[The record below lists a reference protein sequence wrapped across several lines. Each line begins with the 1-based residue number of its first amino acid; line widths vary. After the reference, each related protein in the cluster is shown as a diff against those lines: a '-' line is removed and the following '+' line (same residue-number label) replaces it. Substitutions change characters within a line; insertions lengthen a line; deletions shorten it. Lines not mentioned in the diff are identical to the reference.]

1 MVYAEGEDERV
12 LRAAQAVIDEKMAKP
27 ILIGR
32 ETVIAQRIEHLGLRM
47 KPGVD
52 VEVIEI
58 IRDPR
63 YHEYADGYRK
73 LMRRRGVSPDYAATV
88 VRTRS
93 SVFAAMMVARGAAD
107 SMVCGTAGRYKSH
120 FAHIIDIFGLKP
132 GIKTAAAMNLLILEK
147 GTFFV
152 CDTFVNENPSSEQIA
167 DITLLAA
174 EEVKRFGM
182 EPKVALLSH
191 SNFGS
196 ANSASAL
203 KMRAAL
209 ELIEERAPEL
219 EIDGEMN
226 SDAALSDEIRRHL
239 QPDSRL
245 RGQANLLVMPTLDAA
260 NIAFNMLKVLGDG
273 LSVGP
278 ILLGAGRPAHVV
290 SDTITVR
297 GLINITALAVVDA
310 QNDKLAGAANA
321 RAKFLADAMA
331 P

>member
-1 MVYAEGEDERV
+1 M
-12 LRAAQAVIDEKMAKP
+12 
-27 ILIGR
+27 
-32 ETVIAQRIEHLGLRM
+32 
-47 KPGVD
+47 
-52 VEVIEI
+52 
-58 IRDPR
+58 
-63 YHEYADGYRK
+63 
-73 LMRRRGVSPDYAATV
+73 
-88 VRTRS
+88 
-93 SVFAAMMVARGAAD
+93 
-107 SMVCGTAGRYKSH
+107 
-120 FAHIIDIFGLKP
+120 
-132 GIKTAAAMNLLILEK
+132 
-147 GTFFV
+147 
-152 CDTFVNENPSSEQIA
+152 
-167 DITLLAA
+167 AA

-196 ANSASAL
+196 ASSASAL
-203 KMRAAL
+203 KMRTAL
-209 ELIEERAPEL
+209 HTIGQRAPEL
-219 EIDGEMN
+219 EVDGEMN

-260 NIAFNMLKVLGDG
+260 NIAFNLLKVLGDG

-321 RAKFLADAMA
+321 RAKFLAEAVA